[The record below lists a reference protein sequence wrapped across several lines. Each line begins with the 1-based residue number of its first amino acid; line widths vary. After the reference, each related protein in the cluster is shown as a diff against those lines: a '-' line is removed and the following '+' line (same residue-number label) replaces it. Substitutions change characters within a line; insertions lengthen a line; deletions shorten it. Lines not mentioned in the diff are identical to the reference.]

1 MQSYSIPFL
10 EKKLAK
16 IALEDLTERY
26 GFCDP
31 ASSKTRIKGTRAR
44 SAVILLGVDD
54 LFRIFV
60 LHAWAGRI
68 AANNLRDKIIEVV
81 DQFKPRRFGIEANAM
96 QSLFADLVRDA
107 ASALKGQRL
116 PLTPVQQPTRI
127 DKDFRIRTA
136 LQPIIADGRL
146 FLQPDQY
153 ELKEELKGFPMTF
166 KKDLVDALASA
177 ITLIPKRRRKQ
188 LKRQST
194 EALAEY
200 LRDSGAPAWYIER
213 RIREE
218 AGSYAEK

>member
-1 MQSYSIPFL
+1 M
-10 EKKLAK
+10 AK
-16 IALEDLTERY
+16 TALEDLTERY

-31 ASSKTRIKGTRAR
+31 ASSKTKIKGTRAR
-44 SAVILLGVDD
+44 SAIILLAVDD
-54 LFRIFV
+54 LSRIFV
-60 LHAWAGRI
+60 LFAWADRI
-68 AANNLRDKIIEVV
+68 ATNKLRDKIIEVV

-116 PLTPVQQPTRI
+116 PLTEVTQSTKV
-127 DKDFRIRTA
+127 DKDFRIRTS

-177 ITLIPKRRRKQ
+177 ITLIPKRRKKQ
-188 LKRQST
+188 LQKRST
-194 EALAEY
+194 DALAEY
-200 LRDSGAPAWYIER
+200 LRDSGAPPWYIEK

-218 AGSYAEK
+218 AGLEALQE